1 MSVVASG
8 YNLEDPAE
16 FKAWCVH
23 YPKAAALLAS
33 IIRSWKTSKA
43 KLRDD
48 PHIWAA
54 YPLRVWCQWTGL
66 KLRTLE
72 RYLAFLEV
80 HGLIRRKRGPF
91 AGNTLHTFIRPT
103 RRALAHYQ
111 HQKTP
116 KSKISKF
123 EDGTLKKS
131 ADPVAYVSAW
141 ESAVLKHTEAGYCK
155 LTKSA
160 RHQLKEAVDA
170 MPPEHV
176 TGIIE
181 YSVEHWKWFGDH
193 VKHVTEEFNH
203 SPTPSTAF
211 LKKHVNVFINVY
223 VNFLKAQAAK
233 NAKVKLATVEDSEI
247 DVCPEE
253 YLDALE
259 D

>member
-33 IIRSWKTSKA
+33 VIRSWKTSKA

-48 PHIWAA
+48 PHVWAA

-80 HGLIRRKRGPF
+80 HGLIRRERGPF

-111 HQKTP
+111 FQKTP
-116 KSKISKF
+116 KSKTSKF
-123 EDGTLKKS
+123 ENSKSKKVT
-131 ADPVAYVSAW
+131 DPVAYVDAW
-141 ESAVLKHTEAGYCK
+141 ECAVVKHTDAAYCK

-160 RHQLKEAVDA
+160 RYQLKEAVDA

-176 TGIIE
+176 SSIIE
-181 YSVEHWKWFGDH
+181 YSVERWNWFGGH
-193 VKHVTEEFNH
+193 VKYVTEEFTH

-211 LKKHVNVFINVY
+211 FKKHVNVFINVY
-223 VNFLKAQAAK
+223 MNSLKVQATK
-233 NAKVKLATVEDSEI
+233 SNSVKSSSSQKSEI
-247 DVCPEE
+247 DVCTDE
-253 YLDALE
+253 YIDSLE